1 MAQALFLY
9 SYFESLG
16 FFLIN
21 PFFHLHSFNV
31 QDNTLILISVSRL
44 ENTLSVFVCFPLFN
58 IRVEISH
65 QHFYCSSKWRHDIK
79 PLHSFFEN
87 NTVHLL
93 GMFSVIRGIN
103 KEIKGESLQKY
114 RWVYSHYSIL
124 QNAKSYFSQKLKT
137 LWLHFGEL
145 TREP

>member
-1 MAQALFLY
+1 MPASNAIWYY
-9 SYFESLG
+9 SMGQRVSINSYEGVVRQWRKLCFYTHTLKVQV

-58 IRVEISH
+58 IRVEISL

-114 RWVYSHYSIL
+114 R
-124 QNAKSYFSQKLKT
+124 
-137 LWLHFGEL
+137 
-145 TREP
+145 

>member
-1 MAQALFLY
+1 MPASNAIWYYSMGQRVSINSYEGVVRQWRKLCFFLY

-44 ENTLSVFVCFPLFN
+44 ENTLSVFVCFTLFN
-58 IRVEISH
+58 IRVEISL

-114 RWVYSHYSIL
+114 R
-124 QNAKSYFSQKLKT
+124 
-137 LWLHFGEL
+137 
-145 TREP
+145 